1 MTPKKK
7 HIVFIIPS
15 LAAGGA
21 ERIFA
26 FLAQHLDAS
35 LFNVTLVVI
44 GFEKDNVYTVTNV
57 KVVYLNKA
65 KVSYGTVRIF
75 KFLKKEKPD
84 IVVSAIVHLNVIMAF
99 VSWFFPKIK
108 FVAREA
114 NVLSVL
120 QHYNMS
126 KLLPRWLISFT
137 YRYFDKLIAQS
148 EDMKRDMIVHFG
160 ISEKKITLINNPVTS
175 NYKLKNTAVSKPV
188 KFITIGRLS
197 KEKGYDRLLQALS
210 KLSFPFMY
218 TIIGDGAEKETLFGQ
233 AKHLHV
239 FEHITHIPYTA
250 AIETALH
257 THDIFLQGSYVEG
270 FPNVLLESCSVG
282 TPIVAFDAPGGLNE
296 IIEHGKNGFIA
307 KNEQEF
313 INHLENLNESFSFTP
328 AVVSEVVK
336 SKFDTVAILK
346 KYQDLFLSL

>member
-35 LFNVTLVVI
+35 LFNVTLLVI
-44 GFEKDNVYTVTNV
+44 GFEKDPVYTVTNV

-137 YRYFDKLIAQS
+137 Y
-148 EDMKRDMIVHFG
+148 
-160 ISEKKITLINNPVTS
+160 
-175 NYKLKNTAVSKPV
+175 
-188 KFITIGRLS
+188 
-197 KEKGYDRLLQALS
+197 
-210 KLSFPFMY
+210 
-218 TIIGDGAEKETLFGQ
+218 
-233 AKHLHV
+233 
-239 FEHITHIPYTA
+239 
-250 AIETALH
+250 
-257 THDIFLQGSYVEG
+257 
-270 FPNVLLESCSVG
+270 
-282 TPIVAFDAPGGLNE
+282 
-296 IIEHGKNGFIA
+296 
-307 KNEQEF
+307 
-313 INHLENLNESFSFTP
+313 
-328 AVVSEVVK
+328 
-336 SKFDTVAILK
+336 
-346 KYQDLFLSL
+346 